1 MILSGVNAYICYYPF
16 EEENST
22 PNAYAHYNCK
32 VIQYKSVKP
41 SESIV
46 VIPEVSTSLFSS
58 FEGAKKYIWWL
69 SVDNYFNPHKV
80 DTFKGKLGHI
90 TAVLRKRR
98 MSIRSMTKYGHLV
111 QSDYAKNFLFKRGI
125 SSYMLSDYLNK
136 AHLEGKFVNKKRQ
149 SVIAYNPK
157 KGIAYTK
164 KLMEN
169 CPEFSFVPIQ
179 NMTPDEVN
187 NLLGSV
193 KVYIDF
199 GEHPGKDRFPR
210 EAAMAGCCIVTGKQG
225 SAGNDIDIAI
235 PRKYKIDERE
245 SDFIKSFKTIINSIF
260 IDLDGSQKEFEIYR
274 KKIQEEPADFKRD
287 VELFSERVKN
297 A

>member
-1 MILSGVNAYICYYPF
+1 
-16 EEENST
+16 
-22 PNAYAHYNCK
+22 
-32 VIQYKSVKP
+32 
-41 SESIV
+41 
-46 VIPEVSTSLFSS
+46 
-58 FEGAKKYIWWL
+58 
-69 SVDNYFNPHKV
+69 
-80 DTFKGKLGHI
+80 
-90 TAVLRKRR
+90 
-98 MSIRSMTKYGHLV
+98 
-111 QSDYAKNFLFKRGI
+111 
-125 SSYMLSDYLNK
+125 
-136 AHLEGKFVNKKRQ
+136 
-149 SVIAYNPK
+149 
-157 KGIAYTK
+157 
-164 KLMEN
+164 
-169 CPEFSFVPIQ
+169 
-179 NMTPDEVN
+179 MTPDQVN
-187 NLLGSV
+187 SLLGSV